1 MNLYAKGERKVKN
14 TRYITRFVSL
24 LVLLISITWTQD
36 ARADESNR
44 KTVFTINQP
53 VRVPGN
59 LILPAGKY
67 VMKLADTQ
75 TRNVVTIMDA
85 KETKVYTTFFAFP
98 EELQRPTEQVQLI
111 LAESAKGSPEQ
122 LRAWYY
128 PGLTT
133 GLEFPAISR
142 RPSNQAA
149 NSN

>member
-1 MNLYAKGERKVKN
+1 MKN

-24 LVLLISITWTQD
+24 LVLLISITWTQE

-44 KTVFTINQP
+44 KTFFTINQP

-59 LILPAGKY
+59 LILPPGKY
-67 VMKLADTQ
+67 VMKLMDSTM
-75 TRNVVTIMDA
+75 RDVVTIMDA
-85 KETKVYTTFFAFP
+85 SETTVYTTFFAFP
-98 EELQRPTEQVQLI
+98 EI
-111 LAESAKGSPEQ
+111 LASPAEEARLVLSESPKGSPEQ

-133 GLEFPAISR
+133 GLEFPTSSPKPLQHAS
-142 RPSNQAA
+142 

>member
-1 MNLYAKGERKVKN
+1 MKN

-85 KETKVYTTFFAFP
+85 NETKVYTTFFAFP

-111 LAESAKGSPEQ
+111 LAESPKGSPEQ

-133 GLEFPAISR
+133 GLEFPTISP
-142 RPSNQAA
+142 RPLNQAA